1 MFNHVILAGATS
13 WFFERYFPVHPQ
25 GMLQKHYMH
34 RIARDDESLGCLAQW
49 CFTCFTCQWLHGL
62 FEWYMDVLYCTM
74 MYCCWEYVFFFQ
86 TKVLVSI
93 SPGDGSRSMQTCAQ
107 NRRAEWPESEQR
119 PIRWCPA
126 RWAPSNQLACFRQR
140 TPLTRIRQ
148 DTCHIHIIHPKS
160 GAFAAISF

>member
-1 MFNHVILAGATS
+1 MIFRALLPSASSGNAAEALHASNCQRRWKSWLPGPMVFHMFHMPVTS
-13 WFFERYFPVHPQ
+13 WPLWMVH
-25 GMLQKHYMH
+25 
-34 RIARDDESLGCLAQW
+34 GCTIL
-49 CFTCFTCQWLHGL
+49 
-62 FEWYMDVLYCTM
+62 YYDVLLLG
-74 MYCCWEYVFFFQ
+74 VRFFFLQ